1 MPTTENSRTLHA
13 MKVRY
18 RSPSHPLSL
27 LAKATPASKVCMGLL
42 LLFVILAVFAPVIAP
57 HSPSAQKLLYR
68 LRPPVG
74 MERAVSGYILGTDE
88 LGRDIL
94 SRCLYALRVSMGLA
108 FLGSLI
114 GAFIGGGLGLLSGL
128 GGKWADTAI
137 MGFVDAQIAIPF
149 TLIAVFIVAVAGSG
163 LHVLVAVL
171 GIAYWEQYARLIR
184 AQTLGLKE
192 SLFVTASRS
201 MGAGSLRVALS
212 HIAPNVVSPLI
223 VMFTLNFSNIVLLE
237 STLSFLG
244 LGVQPPTASLG
255 SMIGQG
261 RDYMADAWWLV
272 ASPSFFVVAIALV
285 ILLLGDWLREALDVK
300 TS

>member
-1 MPTTENSRTLHA
+1 MENVRILQRTA
-13 MKVRY
+13 PKY

-27 LAKATPASKVCMGLL
+27 WAKSTPVSRICMAALLVFVLLAA
-42 LLFVILAVFAPVIAP
+42 FAPWIAP
-57 HSPSAQKLLYR
+57 FSPSAQKLLFR
-68 LRPPVG
+68 LRPPAG
-74 MERAVSGYILGTDE
+74 MERAVPGFILGTDE

-94 SRCLYALRVSMGLA
+94 SRCLYALRVSIGLA

-114 GAFIGGGLGLLSGL
+114 GACVGGTLGLISGL
-128 GGKWADTAI
+128 GGRRIDTVI
-137 MGFVDAQIAIPF
+137 MGLVDTQIAIPF

-163 LHVLVAVL
+163 IPVLVAVL

-184 AQTLGLKE
+184 AQTLSLRE
-192 SLFVTASRS
+192 SLFVAASRS
-201 MGAGSLRVALS
+201 MGAGDLRIALS

-223 VMFTLNFSNIVLLE
+223 VMFTLNFSNIILLE

-244 LGVQPPTASLG
+244 LGVQPPAASLG

-261 RDYMADAWWLV
+261 RAYMADAWWLV
-272 ASPSFFVVAIALV
+272 AAPSVFIVAVALV
-285 ILLLGDWLREALDVK
+285 ILLLGDWLREVLDVK